1 MHIQLQLA
9 HAHTTAADTC
19 TYNCSWHMH
28 IQLQL
33 THAHTCSWHMH
44 TQLKLTHAHTTEADT
59 CTYNCSWHMHTQ
71 LKLTHAHTTA
81 ADTCTHNCSWHMHT
95 QLQLTH
101 AHTTAADTCTHTG
114 RQKRLQHQ
122 TFTTFCIKWRIANNC
137 LYPHVREQQSL
148 SRFQFPHFQ
157 QNTAG
162 KSRSQN
168 KTIQDAPRKG
178 RNWTSGGLLPS
189 ALPRQGQAPLQP
201 PVAVSRLS
209 PLAGTALRHQLSL
222 APLKSPQSYWVCL
235 CNQITVD
242 WLLTLTAGPSF

>member
-1 MHIQLQLA
+1 
-9 HAHTTAADTC
+9 
-19 TYNCSWHMH
+19 
-28 IQLQL
+28 
-33 THAHTCSWHMH
+33 MH
-44 TQLKLTHAHTTEADT
+44 THGATEAFATSDV
-59 CTYNCSWHMHTQ
+59 Q
-71 LKLTHAHTTA
+71 
-81 ADTCTHNCSWHMHT
+81 
-95 QLQLTH
+95 
-101 AHTTAADTCTHTG
+101 
-114 RQKRLQHQ
+114 
-122 TFTTFCIKWRIANNC
+122 FTPFCIKWRIANNC

-148 SRFQFPHFQ
+148 SRFQFTHFQ

-168 KTIQDAPRKG
+168 TTIQDAPRKG

-242 WLLTLTAGPSF
+242 WLLTLTAGPSFQTQQTFSSSRNSTITRARHLSHRSPSEVFCAPLTYTGGPRLESLHLDQCT